1 MYKKE
6 LSYYFTSPIAYI
18 VIGLYLI
25 ANSLFLWV
33 IPGEWNIID
42 AGYAEFTGLFQLSP
56 WLLMLLFP
64 AITMRLFAEER
75 QNGTWNLL
83 RTKPISLTKIVLSK
97 YSAACTLLLLAL
109 LPNIIHY
116 YIVYFIAEPFGNV
129 DGAAFAGSM
138 IGLLLLSIAFIAIG
152 LFASTITKSQIVAYI
167 VGGTICFILFWIL
180 LQDHYASI
188 SRGIIDLRDIFYYLL
203 VILVFLNATYFVAD
217 KMEKF

>member
-1 MYKKE
+1 M
-6 LSYYFTSPIAYI
+6 
-18 VIGLYLI
+18 
-25 ANSLFLWV
+25 
-33 IPGEWNIID
+33 
-42 AGYAEFTGLFQLSP
+42 
-56 WLLMLLFP
+56 
-64 AITMRLFAEER
+64 
-75 QNGTWNLL
+75 
-83 RTKPISLTKIVLSK
+83 
-97 YSAACTLLLLAL
+97 
-109 LPNIIHY
+109 
-116 YIVYFIAEPFGNV
+116 

>member
-56 WLLMLLFP
+56 WLLMLLCP

-83 RTKPISLTKIVLSK
+83 RTKPISLTKIVLSR
-97 YSAACTLLLLAL
+97 YYAACTLLLLAL

-116 YIVYFIAEPFGNV
+116 DIVYFIAEPFGNV

>member
-6 LSYYFTSPIAYI
+6 LSYYFSSPIAYI

-56 WLLMLLFP
+56 WLLMLLCP

-83 RTKPISLTKIVLSK
+83 RTKPISLSKIVLSK
-97 YSAACTLLLLAL
+97 YSAACTLLLLAV

-116 YIVYFIAEPFGNV
+116 YIVYFIAEPIGNV

-138 IGLLLLSIAFIAIG
+138 IGLLLLSMAFIAIG

-167 VGGTICFILFWIL
+167 VGGTICFILFWLL

>member
-56 WLLMLLFP
+56 WLLMLLCP

-116 YIVYFIAEPFGNV
+116 YIVYFIAEPLGNV

>member
-56 WLLMLLFP
+56 WLLMLLCP

-75 QNGTWNLL
+75 QNGT
-83 RTKPISLTKIVLSK
+83 
-97 YSAACTLLLLAL
+97 
-109 LPNIIHY
+109 
-116 YIVYFIAEPFGNV
+116 FAEPFGNV

>member
-56 WLLMLLFP
+56 WLLMLLCP

-83 RTKPISLTKIVLSK
+83 RTKPISLTNIVLSK

-116 YIVYFIAEPFGNV
+116 YIVYFIAEPLGNV

-203 VILVFLNATYFVAD
+203 VILIFLNATYFVAD